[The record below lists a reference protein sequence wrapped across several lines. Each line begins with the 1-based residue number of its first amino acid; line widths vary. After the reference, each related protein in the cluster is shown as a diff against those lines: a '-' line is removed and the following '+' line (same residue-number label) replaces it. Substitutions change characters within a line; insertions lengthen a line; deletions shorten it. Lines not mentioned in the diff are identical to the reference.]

1 MTNRETELKALMLAS
16 LDGDAASHRALLDG
30 LSGLLRGYYKVR
42 LARIGRGPTE
52 AEDLVQEAVLAIHF
66 KRHTYD
72 PGEPLTPWVHAIA
85 RYKLIDFLRRTLDGE
100 VVVIHE
106 GRTNFSEL
114 QAELAAGK
122 QDRLVYYAFDLLWR
136 DGDLRKLPQVERKQM
151 LSDLLG
157 ENDIGLPV
165 IFSEHLPGDGQ
176 EMFKHAAK
184 LNFEGIV
191 SKNAQAPYRSDRNE
205 AWLKIKTVQKGKFP
219 VIGFVKDPTG
229 VAALYLGKREGK
241 DLVYMGKVGTG
252 WSRTVSSQIRKQLDT
267 VVSPKSKL
275 TKPIK
280 KPKATWVE
288 PTFFAD
294 VEYRDITSEGLLR
307 QSSFKGLKRK

>member
-1 MTNRETELKALMLAS
+1 VSTEPGTAHQWLHEIKFDGYRLQIHLNKGRRKDTRNGLDWTKRFSAIAGAL
-16 LDGDAASHRALLDG
+16 D
-30 LSGLLRGYYKVR
+30 
-42 LARIGRGPTE
+42 I
-52 AEDLVQEAVLAIHF
+52 
-66 KRHTYD
+66 
-72 PGEPLTPWVHAIA
+72 PGHAI
-85 RYKLIDFLRRTLDGE
+85 TDGE
-100 VVVIHE
+100 VVVVHQ

-114 QAELAAGK
+114 QAELAAGG
-122 QDRLVYYAFDLLWR
+122 QDRLVFYAFDLLWR
-136 DGDLRKLPQVERKQM
+136 EGDLRKLPQVERKQA

-157 ENDIGLPV
+157 ENGIEAPIV
-165 IFSEHLPGDGQ
+165 YSEHLTGDGQ
-176 EMFKHAAK
+176 EMFEHAAK
-184 LNFEGIV
+184 LGWEGII
-191 SKNAQAPYRSDRNE
+191 SKAAQAPYRSNRNE

-229 VAALYLGKREGK
+229 VAALYLGKREGR

-252 WSRTVSSQIRKQLDT
+252 WSRTVSSRIRKQLDT

-307 QSSFKGLKRK
+307 QSSFKSLKRN